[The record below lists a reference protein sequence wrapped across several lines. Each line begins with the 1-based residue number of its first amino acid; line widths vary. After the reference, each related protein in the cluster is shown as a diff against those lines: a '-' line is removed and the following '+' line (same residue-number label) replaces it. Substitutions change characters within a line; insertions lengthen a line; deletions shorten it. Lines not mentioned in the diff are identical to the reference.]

1 MQDYTPPIDDYRFLL
16 EEVLEFDRERRV
28 HIRAMSDLGKD
39 VDASLAAAVLEEG
52 GKFCA
57 ERLHPLNREGDE
69 HGSALVNG
77 DVIVPPG
84 FAEAYRAFSEAGWP
98 RTPRMAGRGCLS
110 SCNFGSMRC
119 CPHRTCPSACFP
131 V

>member
-16 EEVLEFDRERRV
+16 EEVLEFD
-28 HIRAMSDLGKD
+28 RAMSDLGKD

-69 HGSALVNG
+69 HG
-77 DVIVPPG
+77 
-84 FAEAYRAFSEAGWP
+84 
-98 RTPRMAGRGCLS
+98 LS
-110 SCNFGSMRC
+110 LI
-119 CPHRTCPSACFP
+119 HI
-131 V
+131 